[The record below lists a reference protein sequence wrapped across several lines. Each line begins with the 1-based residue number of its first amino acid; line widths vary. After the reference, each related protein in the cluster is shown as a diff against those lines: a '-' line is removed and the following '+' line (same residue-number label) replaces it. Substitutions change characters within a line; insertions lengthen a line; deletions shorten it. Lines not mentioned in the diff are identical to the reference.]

1 MRWVTFLTSGYNN
14 IPDADGVAGGSGKG
28 ILFVVDVAT
37 GAQVLNLG
45 DRDITHADTGLL
57 TTGSGGIG
65 SGTGVADPSGLAKI
79 TAITANP
86 NTDPLVTYLYG
97 GDNFGQMWRFDF
109 TGAKVARVRMGSAG
123 AGQPITSRPDVALCQ
138 VDTTGQGADASPTR
152 RVVAFGTGRMLDYT
166 DIKDISQ
173 QSVYVLADSGVPV
186 ADAKWRSTDTF
197 SKRQFSETV
206 VGTSTVP
213 RSNRFTVGGAEV
225 KLGEKSGWFIDF
237 DKNDGERVNL
247 DPKIVAGTLSVV
259 TNLPQSSTACNVG
272 GSSYAYHLDVCTG
285 RAVAGEV
292 AGSLLSG
299 DAAAVGFIIVRL
311 PSGALKMV
319 TTTAKGD
326 TITSEVTSA
335 TSQDARRT
343 GWRRVRD

>member
-1 MRWVTFLTSGYNN
+1 
-14 IPDADGVAGGSGKG
+14 
-28 ILFVVDVAT
+28 
-37 GAQVLNLG
+37 VL
-45 DRDITHADTGLL
+45 ADTG
-57 TTGSGGIG
+57 T
-65 SGTGVADPSGLAKI
+65 
-79 TAITANP
+79 
-86 NTDPLVTYLYG
+86 
-97 GDNFGQMWRFDF
+97 
-109 TGAKVARVRMGSAG
+109 
-123 AGQPITSRPDVALCQ
+123 
-138 VDTTGQGADASPTR
+138 
-152 RVVAFGTGRMLDYT
+152 
-166 DIKDISQ
+166 
-173 QSVYVLADSGVPV
+173 PV
-186 ADAKWRSTDTF
+186 ADAKWRAADTF
-197 SKRQFSETV
+197 SERQFTETV
-206 VGTSTVP
+206 PYNPAKPLVP
-213 RSNRFTVGGAEV
+213 RSNRFTVGGAIV
-225 KLGEKSGWFIDF
+225 NLGAKAGWFIDF
-237 DKNDGERVNL
+237 DKNAGERVNL

-285 RAVAGEV
+285 RAVSGNVAGDGAGDI

>member
-1 MRWVTFLTSGYNN
+1 
-14 IPDADGVAGGSGKG
+14 
-28 ILFVVDVAT
+28 
-37 GAQVLNLG
+37 
-45 DRDITHADTGLL
+45 
-57 TTGSGGIG
+57 
-65 SGTGVADPSGLAKI
+65 
-79 TAITANP
+79 
-86 NTDPLVTYLYG
+86 VTYLYG

-138 VDTTGQGADASPTR
+138 VDTTGQGGDASPTR
-152 RVVAFGTGRMLDYT
+152 RVVTFGTGRMLDYI
-166 DIKDISQ
+166 DIKDISE
-173 QSVYVLADSGVPV
+173 QSVYVLADTGTPV
-186 ADAKWRSTDTF
+186 ADAKWRAADTF
-197 SKRQFSETV
+197 SERQFTETV
-206 VGTSTVP
+206 PYNAATPLVP
-213 RSNRFTVGGAEV
+213 RSNRFTIGGATV
-225 KLGEKSGWFIDF
+225 NLGAKAGWFIDF
-237 DKNDGERVNL
+237 DINKGERVNL

-285 RAVAGEV
+285 RAVAGDI